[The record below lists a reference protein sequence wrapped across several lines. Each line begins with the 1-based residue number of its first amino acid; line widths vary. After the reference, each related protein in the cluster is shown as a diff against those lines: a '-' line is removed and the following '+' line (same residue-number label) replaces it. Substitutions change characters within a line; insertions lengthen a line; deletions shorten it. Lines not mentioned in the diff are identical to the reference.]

1 VIRKEFI
8 LHIVFCIFTTC
19 KQIVFFAKAKSVAEC
34 TRSLRGQGHVP
45 LAQGKLKGDE
55 VKVNKV
61 EIRNQEPYNAKLT
74 IRTAK
79 L

>member
-1 VIRKEFI
+1 
-8 LHIVFCIFTTC
+8 
-19 KQIVFFAKAKSVAEC
+19 
-34 TRSLRGQGHVP
+34 
-45 LAQGKLKGDE
+45 LKGDE